1 MSFFSICDILYKYL
15 KKVVHEKKIKI
26 KSNQKRKG
34 DKMVWNK
41 GNYDLIN
48 DYLNEF
54 CKSHDDEIYTD
65 NITNFLNLSYSILE
79 AVVNK
84 DVYSN
89 ARFFSNKKLLASL
102 PSTNLEHPLSGI
114 EVLNLCNNFIVKY
127 LSNGTINL
135 KDSKENL
142 SSGEEASNNY
152 SIYKI
157 DNSQLQR
164 EIDITLDY
172 NYHDPVAII
181 HEFIHQLNLDE
192 NYALENKKEPAIRTL
207 FTEGVSIYYETL
219 MLRFMEEKGYDKKEL
234 AKVEHD
240 RISNLFLHAN
250 QASQQLIFVRDYLY
264 FGNIKDSSLEEAK
277 RRNMITFPSLNIY
290 QSISSMLALHISK
303 ESPANYDFFSSLY
316 YVLGT
321 SIAYWA
327 IANDKEEMP
336 VRMLKFNEDIA
347 TEKPV
352 ETALKHLGLKL
363 NDNTNSLLKNAVE
376 QEIIRNNKN
385 LQEVST
391 IKK

>member
-114 EVLNLCNNFIVKY
+114 EVLNLCNDFIVKYLPGYQKTWQKY

-219 MLRFMEEKGYDKKEL
+219 MLRFME
-234 AKVEHD
+234 
-240 RISNLFLHAN
+240 
-250 QASQQLIFVRDYLY
+250 
-264 FGNIKDSSLEEAK
+264 
-277 RRNMITFPSLNIY
+277 
-290 QSISSMLALHISK
+290 
-303 ESPANYDFFSSLY
+303 
-316 YVLGT
+316 
-321 SIAYWA
+321 
-327 IANDKEEMP
+327 
-336 VRMLKFNEDIA
+336 
-347 TEKPV
+347 
-352 ETALKHLGLKL
+352 
-363 NDNTNSLLKNAVE
+363 
-376 QEIIRNNKN
+376 
-385 LQEVST
+385 
-391 IKK
+391 

>member
-1 MSFFSICDILYKYL
+1 
-15 KKVVHEKKIKI
+15 
-26 KSNQKRKG
+26 
-34 DKMVWNK
+34 MVLNK

-114 EVLNLCNNFIVKY
+114 EVLNLCNDFIVKYLPGYQKIWQKY

-142 SSGEEASNNY
+142 SGEEEVSNNY

-207 FTEGVSIYYETL
+207 FTEGISIYYETL

-277 RRNMITFPSLNIY
+277 RRNMITFPSLNTY
-290 QSISSMLALHISK
+290 QNISSMLALHISK
-303 ESPANYDFFSSLY
+303 ESPATYDFFSSLY

-352 ETALKHLGLKL
+352 ETALKHLGLEL
-363 NDNTNSLLKNAVE
+363 NDNTTSLLKNAVE